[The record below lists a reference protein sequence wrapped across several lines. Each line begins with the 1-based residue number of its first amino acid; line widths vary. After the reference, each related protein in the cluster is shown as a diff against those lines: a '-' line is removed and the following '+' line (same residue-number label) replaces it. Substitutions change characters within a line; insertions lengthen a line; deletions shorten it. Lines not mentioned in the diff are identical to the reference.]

1 MQKQRIDSLYPN
13 YFAFPALIIYTVFF
27 VMPILAAFV
36 LSFTDWHIMRL
47 FSPNFIGFENFIYL
61 FKDTNFI
68 LALKNTFIF
77 AFFTMVFKVLFGLLL
92 ALALVKPL
100 KTKNILRTIFYL
112 PAVLSIVIAGVLFQA
127 LFKSNGFLN
136 TFLTA
141 IGLERW
147 ATDWIGNPKTAL
159 FTTIVVEIWRWS
171 GFTMAILI
179 AGLQNISADYYESA
193 QIDGASAWQR
203 FFYITLPLLR
213 PALTITIVMHT
224 IGGLKVFEQV
234 FVITAGGPGFASQV
248 LGTYIFTAFA
258 QGRFGRSTAMGLI
271 LFLLVF
277 AVSYTVN
284 ALLKRKEVEV

>member
-1 MQKQRIDSLYPN
+1 M
-13 YFAFPALIIYTVFF
+13 
-27 VMPILAAFV
+27 
-36 LSFTDWHIMRL
+36 L
-47 FSPNFIGFENFIYL
+47 FRS
-61 FKDTNFI
+61 
-68 LALKNTFIF
+68 
-77 AFFTMVFKVLFGLLL
+77 
-92 ALALVKPL
+92 
-100 KTKNILRTIFYL
+100 
-112 PAVLSIVIAGVLFQA
+112 
-127 LFKSNGFLN
+127 
-136 TFLTA
+136 FLTA

-234 FVITAGGPGFASQV
+234 FVITAGGPGFCFASIGNLYFYGLCV
-248 LGTYIFTAFA
+248 GTFRSFEI
-258 QGRFGRSTAMGLI
+258 GRAH
-271 LFLLVF
+271 V
-277 AVSYTVN
+277 
-284 ALLKRKEVEV
+284 